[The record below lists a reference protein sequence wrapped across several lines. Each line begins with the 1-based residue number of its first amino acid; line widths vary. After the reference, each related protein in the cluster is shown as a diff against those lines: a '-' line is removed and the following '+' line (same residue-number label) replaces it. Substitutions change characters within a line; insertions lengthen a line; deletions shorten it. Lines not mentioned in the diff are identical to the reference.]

1 MQSEIVDEYLDL
13 YVLMVFN
20 LKRENLRSQLWKL
33 FPAKRISGS
42 VKRIKELLIL
52 GGNLGG
58 VYVFFSETSGSVI
71 LCGSGSTLREGNRHC
86 TS

>member
-42 VKRIKELLIL
+42 VKGIKELLIL